1 MRTAWYVIVLKVPH
15 LAAQHGPHANASDR
29 LRFRE

>member
-1 MRTAWYVIVLKVPH
+1 MLKVPH
-15 LAAQHGPHANASDR
+15 LAAQHGPHANASGG